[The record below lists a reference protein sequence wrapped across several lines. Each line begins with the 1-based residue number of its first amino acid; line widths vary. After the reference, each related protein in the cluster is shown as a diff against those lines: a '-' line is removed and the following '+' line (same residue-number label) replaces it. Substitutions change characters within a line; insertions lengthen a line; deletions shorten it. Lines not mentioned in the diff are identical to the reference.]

1 MLVQAG
7 ADPHVQDERCW
18 TPLAMARSGDY
29 KAVVNLFDRPE
40 GGGIEAGGR
49 DGIEEGGGG
58 KSSIGGNQGEG
69 AARRGREGKTVV
81 IVEDEV
87 VVVDTHKK

>member
-1 MLVQAG
+1 MQAG
-7 ADPHVQDERCW
+7 ADPHVQDVRCW

-29 KAVVNLFDRPE
+29 NDVVVLLDRPE

-58 KSSIGGNQGEG
+58 SSGIGGIQGEG

-87 VVVDTHKK
+87 VVVDTNKK